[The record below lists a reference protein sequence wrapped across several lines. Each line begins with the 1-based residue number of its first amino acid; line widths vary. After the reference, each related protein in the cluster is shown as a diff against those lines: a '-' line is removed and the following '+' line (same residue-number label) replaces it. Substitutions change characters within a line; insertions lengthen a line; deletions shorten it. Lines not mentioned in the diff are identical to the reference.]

1 MTWDAFWEHVRQ
13 TYANWPTPG
22 IVAFE
27 VAVVASALLT
37 YWFLR
42 RRVHRLRGHFILV
55 AISVFLLEFFT
66 GPMWQNRNL
75 GFWAYVYSDVSWIY
89 TLGWTS
95 LIILVVYLIDVVVGA
110 EKPWRR
116 FAGYLLLLTP
126 IALVFDAISVGLGIR
141 VYSPEVLEAA
151 GPARIPVLDVPLAG
165 LYYIPV
171 FMTLAL
177 SSYKHWLS
185 VVEPAATTPARL
197 PLLPRLVLT
206 TLAVFLFEIVVEPM
220 ATNRNFPSWSYIYRD
235 ITVIMTGFWVVLVT
249 VCTMAVDRILP
260 REDFRYRFAA
270 SLGLITLIATP
281 VEGWFIQSGY
291 RVYGPSATAD
301 FLGFRTIIG
310 DIPIE
315 VMAAI
320 PLYLSLVIA
329 FVRYWDGSVN
339 RQLGMRRQTPDSAEA
354 PAGVPAPVAM

>member
-1 MTWDAFWEHVRQ
+1 MSWDRFWDHVSEH
-13 TYANWPTPG
+13 YASWPTPG

-27 VAVVASALLT
+27 VTVVAGALIT

-42 RRVHRLRGHFILV
+42 RRVQRLRGHFALV

-66 GPMWQNRNL
+66 GPMWENRNL
-75 GFWAYVYSDVSWIY
+75 GFWAYVYSDVSWMY
-89 TLGWTS
+89 TLGWTT
-95 LIILVVYLIDVVVGA
+95 LIILVVYLVDIVVRPPHA
-110 EKPWRR
+110 WQR

-151 GPARIPVLDVPLAG
+151 GPARIPVLGVPLAG
-165 LYYIPV
+165 LYYVPV

-177 SSYKHWLS
+177 SSYKHWLPG
-185 VVEPAATTPARL
+185 VEPAEQPPVRL
-197 PLLPRLVLT
+197 PLLNRIVLT
-206 TLAVFLFEIVVEPM
+206 TLAVLLFEIVVEPM

-235 ITVIMTGFWVVLVT
+235 ITLVMTGFWVVLVM

-260 REDFRYRFAA
+260 RTDFRYRFAA
-270 SLGLITLIATP
+270 SLGLIALIATP
-281 VEGWFIQSGY
+281 IEGWFIQAGY

-301 FLGFRTIIG
+301 FLGFRTLIG

-320 PLYLSLVIA
+320 PIYLALVIA

-339 RQLGMRRQTPDSAEA
+339 RQLGMRRRVPDSADA
-354 PAGVPAPVAM
+354 PAGVPAPVPM